1 MNERTVLSV
10 EDDDAAFHLL
20 EIAFHESQPAIHLI
34 RVSDGEEALA
44 FLARRGAFHDAPRP
58 DLVLLN
64 MNLPKKSGLEVL
76 AEVAATES
84 LRSIPIVVFTS
95 STLQSER
102 ARCLALGAQD
112 FLTKPAN
119 FDGLIDAVNSAC
131 ARASA

>member
-1 MNERTVLSV
+1 MLSV
-10 EDDDAAFHLL
+10 EDDDAAFYLL
-20 EIAFHESQPAIHLI
+20 RTAFAESQPAVNLI

-44 FLARRGAFHDAPRP
+44 FLQRRGTFHNAPRP

-64 MNLPKKSGLEVL
+64 INLPKKSGLEVL
-76 AEVAATES
+76 AEVAAHES

-119 FDGLIDAVNSAC
+119 FDGLIDAVNSVC